1 MWIYQGIVGGVVWA
15 HVCMCTHLL
24 HTRKYRGVW
33 ALVSVHGGQSRT
45 SDVFFYY
52 SFSSHLISWTEG
64 FSLTRKL
71 DFSVR
76 LPRQPALRNCL
87 NLLSSAGVTGIGGH
101 DWLSY
106 WILGV
111 QIRSSGSHTW
121 RESVLSTE
129 TSLQPFAGNFSEVV
143 KSHQARH
150 DGSCLQSQ
158 QTGNWGREISAGL
171 RPACATEWVP
181 DQHAIEALS

>member
-1 MWIYQGIVGGVVWA
+1 MGP
-15 HVCMCTHLL
+15 CECTWGPEQDIRCFSLL
-24 HTRKYRGVW
+24 
-33 ALVSVHGGQSRT
+33 L
-45 SDVFFYY
+45 
-52 SFSSHLISWTEG
+52 SSHLIAWTEG

-76 LPRQPALRNCL
+76 LPRQPALWNCL
-87 NLLSSAGVTGIGGH
+87 NLLSSAGVTGIVGH
-101 DWLSY
+101 DWLFY

-143 KSHQARH
+143 KSHQVRH
-150 DGSCLQSQ
+150 GGSCLRSQ
-158 QTGNWGREISAGL
+158 HMGNWGREISAGL
-171 RPACATEWVP
+171 RPAYATEWVP
-181 DQHAIEALS
+181 GQQANEVLS